1 MKQRIMIVA
10 GEASGD
16 LHGAGVVRELK
27 KKNPSMDIFGI
38 GGDKMEKE
46 GMSLTFHVREMSFM
60 GFVEVV
66 KHLPLIRS
74 VEKTLEQL
82 LILKKPDVVLLIDYP
97 GFNLRFARTV
107 KKHGIK
113 VVYYISPQVWA
124 WKKGRVLKMR
134 GLIDKML
141 VVFPFE
147 VPIYEKENI
156 PVQFVGHPLVE
167 EMQEMMSKENFCRR
181 YDLDSA
187 KKFIAV
193 IPGSRKQEIE
203 NLFSVMVRSAVELAG
218 NEKEVVVA
226 VAPNLSIELYKN
238 NLPLNA
244 NVKFIQHSTHEV
256 MKYAEFAFVT
266 SGTATLETACFGTP
280 MIVVYKTSAITYW
293 IARLVVKIK
302 NIALVNIVAGK
313 TIVPEMIQWNA
324 TVEKLVNE
332 ARSILNSPERYAE
345 IKNELNIVRQ
355 KLGRRLDS
363 SSGAGASINVAEAIL
378 AV

>member
-1 MKQRIMIVA
+1 MKQRVMIVA

-27 KKNPSMDIFGI
+27 KRNPAIDIFGI

-46 GMSLTFHVREMSFM
+46 GMSLIFHVREMSFM

-66 KHLPLIRS
+66 KHLPMIKT
-74 VEKTLEQL
+74 VERTLEQL
-82 LILKKPDVVLLIDYP
+82 LILKKPDVVVLIDYP
-97 GFNLRFARTV
+97 GFNLRFARIV
-107 KKHGIK
+107 KKYGIK

-124 WKKGRVLKMR
+124 WKKGRVIKMR
-134 GLIDKML
+134 GLIDNML

-147 VPIYEKENI
+147 VPIYEKENV

-167 EMQEMMSKENFCRR
+167 EMQEVMSRENFCKR
-181 YDLDSA
+181 YDVNTE

-218 NEKEVVVA
+218 SEKEVVVA
-226 VAPNLSIELYKN
+226 VAPNLSMELYKN
-238 NLPLNA
+238 NLPLLNA
-244 NVKFIQHSTHEV
+244 NGNVKFVQHATHEV

-266 SGTATLETACFGTP
+266 SGTATLETACVGTP

-313 TIVPEMIQWNA
+313 TIVPEMIQGDA
-324 TVEKLVNE
+324 TVEKLVSE
-332 ARSILNSPERYAE
+332 ARSILNSPEHYSE
-345 IKNELNIVRQ
+345 IKDELNIVRQ
-355 KLGRRLDS
+355 KLG
-363 SSGAGASINVAEAIL
+363 GVGASANVAEAIL

>member
-1 MKQRIMIVA
+1 MIVA

-27 KKNPSMDIFGI
+27 KKNPSMEIFGI
-38 GGDKMEKE
+38 GGDKMEQE

-82 LILKKPDVVLLIDYP
+82 LILKKPDVVVLIDYP

-124 WKKGRVLKMR
+124 WKKGRVKKMR

-156 PVQFVGHPLVE
+156 PVQFVGHPIIE
-167 EMQEMMSKENFCRR
+167 EMQDMMSKENFCKR
-181 YDLDSA
+181 YDLDNA

-193 IPGSRKQEIE
+193 IPGSRTQEIE

-218 NEKEVVVA
+218 KEKEIVVA
-226 VAPNLSIELYKN
+226 VAPNLSIDLYKN
-238 NLPLNA
+238 NLPPLNA
-244 NVKFIQHSTHEV
+244 NVDVKFIQHSTHEV

-266 SGTATLETACFGTP
+266 SGTATLETACVGTP

-313 TIVPEMIQWNA
+313 TIVPEMIQSDA
-324 TVEKLVNE
+324 TVGKLVSE
-332 ARSILNSPERYAE
+332 AQSILNSPERYAE
-345 IKNELNIVRQ
+345 MKNELNIVRQ
-355 KLGRRLDS
+355 KLG
-363 SSGAGASINVAEAIL
+363 GVGASINVAEAIL

>member
-1 MKQRIMIVA
+1 MKQRVMIVA
-10 GEASGD
+10 GETSGD

-27 KKNPSMDIFGI
+27 RRNPNMEIFGI
-38 GGDKMEKE
+38 GGDKMKNE
-46 GMSLTFHVREMSFM
+46 GMTLTYHVREMSFM

-82 LILKKPDVVLLIDYP
+82 LKFKKPDVVVLIDYP
-97 GFNLRFARTV
+97 GFNLRYARIV

-113 VVYYISPQVWA
+113 IIYYISPQVWA
-124 WKKGRVLKMR
+124 WKKGRVKKMR
-134 GLIDKML
+134 GLIDEML

-147 VPIYEKENI
+147 VKIYEEENI
-156 PVQFVGHPLVE
+156 PVRFVGHPLVE
-167 EMQEMMSKENFCRR
+167 EMGDTMTKDQFSKRFG
-181 YDLDSA
+181 LDVS

-203 NLFSVMVRSAVELAG
+203 NLFSVMVRSAATIAG

-226 VAPNLSIELYKN
+226 VAPNLSMELYQR
-238 NLPLNA
+238 NLPPNVE
-244 NVKFIQHSTHEV
+244 VKFIQHATHEV

-266 SGTATLETACFGTP
+266 SGTATLETACVGTP
-280 MIVVYKTSAITYW
+280 MIVVYKTSLLTYW
-293 IARLVVKIK
+293 IARIVVKIK

-313 TIVPEMIQWNA
+313 TIVPEMIQGNVNVDA
-324 TVEKLVNE
+324 LVNE
-332 ARSILNSPERYAE
+332 ARAILNSPERYSS
-345 IKNELNIVRQ
+345 IKNELNIVRE
-355 KLGRRLDS
+355 KLG
-363 SSGAGASINVAEAIL
+363 GTGASANVAEAVL

>member
-1 MKQRIMIVA
+1 MKQCVMIVA

-27 KKNPSMDIFGI
+27 KINPSMDIFGI

-60 GFVEVV
+60 GFIEVL
-66 KHLPLIRS
+66 KHLPLIRA

-82 LILKKPDVVLLIDYP
+82 LIFKKPDVVVLIDYP

-107 KKHGIK
+107 KKYGIK

-147 VPIYEKENI
+147 VPIYEKENV

-167 EMQEMMSKENFCRR
+167 EMQEMMSKENFSKR
-181 YDLDSA
+181 YDLDSS

-218 NEKEVVVA
+218 IEKEVVVA
-226 VAPNLSIELYKN
+226 VAPNLSMELYKN
-238 NLPLNA
+238 NLPPNV

-266 SGTATLETACFGTP
+266 SGTATLETACVGTP
-280 MIVVYKTSAITYW
+280 MIVVYRTSVITYW

-313 TIVPEMIQWNA
+313 TIVPEMIQGDA
-324 TVEKLVNE
+324 TVEKLVSE
-332 ARSILNSPERYAE
+332 ARTILNSPEHYAE

-355 KLGRRLDS
+355 KLG
-363 SSGAGASINVAEAIL
+363 GVGASVNVAEAIL
-378 AV
+378 AI